1 MRSGWHLRRAPASKR
16 RLASSPGQGLVQGAD
31 QGISAQLRVVRQ
43 TDGAPPCGD
52 RRHFRGAPGTAGA
65 VRATTGP
72 PHGSGSLPRRRSTKE
87 PAVPVRPLRAL
98 VASSLATVVVLAGAG
113 AASAHVR
120 VTSSDAAPGG
130 FGELTFRVPNES
142 DTASTV
148 SLRVQI
154 PAETPLASVSVKPV
168 PGWTATTS
176 TGPVDPPV
184 EVHGSEVTEAVTEIT
199 WVADPGAG
207 IAPGQYQ
214 TFSISAGPI
223 PEVDEISFPA
233 IQTYDDGVEQAWI
246 EPTVEGQ
253 DEPESPA
260 PVLSLTGGSD
270 AAHGSAPAA
279 DAPAEAD
286 GTATGAASDAT
297 AADATAADGSGLA
310 VAALVVG
317 GLGLVV
323 GAAAL
328 ALALASRR
336 RSS

>member
-1 MRSGWHLRRAPASKR
+1 M
-16 RLASSPGQGLVQGAD
+16 
-31 QGISAQLRVVRQ
+31 
-43 TDGAPPCGD
+43 
-52 RRHFRGAPGTAGA
+52 
-65 VRATTGP
+65 
-72 PHGSGSLPRRRSTKE
+72 
-87 PAVPVRPLRAL
+87 PVRPLRAL
-98 VASSLATVVVLAGAG
+98 AASSLATVVVLAAGAG

-120 VTSSDAAPGG
+120 VSSSDAAPGG

-154 PAETPLASVSVKPV
+154 PADTPLASVSVKPV
-168 PGWTATTS
+168 PGWSATTT

-184 EVHGSEVTEAVTEIT
+184 EVHGSEVTEAVSEIT
-199 WVADPGAG
+199 WTADPGAG
-207 IAPGQYQ
+207 IAPGEYQ

-233 IQTYDDGVEQAWI
+233 IQTYDDGTEQAWI
-246 EPTVEGQ
+246 EPTIEGQ

-260 PVLSLTGGSD
+260 PVLSLTGGGD
-270 AAHGSAPAA
+270 AAHGSGTGSTSGASAGS
-279 DAPAEAD
+279 D
-286 GTATGAASDAT
+286 GAATGT
-297 AADATAADGSGLA
+297 AADATAADDSTDGSGLA
-310 VAALVVG
+310 VTALVVG
-317 GLGLVV
+317 VLGLAA